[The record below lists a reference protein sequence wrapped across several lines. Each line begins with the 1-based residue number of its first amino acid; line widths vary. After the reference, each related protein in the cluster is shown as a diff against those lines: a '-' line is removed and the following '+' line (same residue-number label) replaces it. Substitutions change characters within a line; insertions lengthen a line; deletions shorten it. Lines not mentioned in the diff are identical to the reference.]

1 MVDQRKVQAVVA
13 HFEGEFPGCSI
24 EEKQDPDQR
33 LVRFAIINGS
43 SRYRAMITYEFL
55 EDHKAEDI
63 APLLRMFLLAEHLRE
78 LPSTPLVVTNRGLK
92 LEQE

>member
-1 MVDQRKVQAVVA
+1 MVDERKVQSVVA
-13 HFEGEFPGCSI
+13 HFESEFPGCTI

-43 SRYRAMITYEFL
+43 TTYRAIIAYEFL
-55 EDHKAEDI
+55 EDHKAEEI
-63 APLLRMFLLAEHLRE
+63 PSLLRMFLLTEHLRE

-92 LEQE
+92 LEHE

>member
-1 MVDQRKVQAVVA
+1 
-13 HFEGEFPGCSI
+13 
-24 EEKQDPDQR
+24 
-33 LVRFAIINGS
+33 
-43 SRYRAMITYEFL
+43 YRAMITYEFL

-92 LEQE
+92 LEHE